1 MKKHKLLLIVAACA
15 VRLIGYMYMPK
26 YCDITFQGLKLVK
39 VPMKLVIKS
48 ESDKKGYYRDG
59 ENVGDFFRKTITDIT
74 IELTDQSH
82 DEFLREK
89 EIYRTGKGQVATTG
103 KQEYTEKETR
113 QFEIYYAYCDA
124 GPSLYHAKV
133 YSKTSGKCWF
143 IRFSNFSSAQIST
156 IFGFIQEE

>member
-1 MKKHKLLLIVAACA
+1 MKKHKWLLIIAACT
-15 VRLIGYMYMPK
+15 VRLIGWMYLPK

-39 VPMKLVIKS
+39 VPMKLVVRS
-48 ESDKKGYYRDG
+48 ESDRKGYYRDG

-74 IELTDQSH
+74 IELTDQNH
-82 DEFLREK
+82 DEFLQEK
-89 EIYRTGKGQVATTG
+89 EIFRTGKGQVATTG
-103 KQEYTEKETR
+103 KQEYTEKETK

-156 IFGFIQEE
+156 IFRFIQEE